1 MNGTP
6 RGLNRF
12 LLTLIGL
19 VFMIA
24 GAGAAVLAV
33 SPAAARWWQRYAQAQ
48 LDWLLDLEA
57 RTRLLPTSQ
66 SWIWFA
72 VALFFLIVAIV
83 MISWIGNQGK
93 GRASTLL
100 DYQGNPDDDGAAGAV
115 KLSCAVAEQAL
126 KSALLER
133 TDLVGVT
140 VTSYDFR
147 KQTAIKVR
155 VLPRQGVSPH
165 LVAGEIAELVEALDA
180 LLGFEVP
187 VLVSIGSGARS
198 RFTKAERVR

>member
-6 RGLNRF
+6 RALNRF
-12 LLTLIGL
+12 LLSVIGL
-19 VFMIA
+19 VLLVA
-24 GAGAAVLAV
+24 GAGAGVLAV
-33 SPAAARWWQRYAQAQ
+33 SPAAARWWQGYAQAQ
-48 LDWLLDLEA
+48 LDWLLDVEA
-57 RTRLLPTSQ
+57 RTRLLLTSQ
-66 SWIWFA
+66 SWIWLA
-72 VALFFLIVAIV
+72 VAVFFLLVAIV

-100 DYQGNPDDDGAAGAV
+100 DYQGNADDDGAAGAV
-115 KLSCAVAEQAL
+115 KLSCAVAEHAL
-126 KSALLER
+126 KSALMER

-147 KQTAIKVR
+147 RQTAIKVR

-165 LVAGEIAELVEALDA
+165 KVAGEIADLVAALDE

-187 VLVSIGSGARS
+187 VLLSIGSGARS